1 MGGMERQLAAVAG
14 LALVLAFLSPQG
26 GSATIVKAAHVA
38 IETHGANLS
47 ARSFSMTYRARPT
60 AAKRDGGAAKCIF
73 EIAGTGL
80 GARGERRRT
89 LSGTEVLTSST
100 GALTLRWT
108 AVQAQSHG
116 RWGELSGRW
125 RVVAAAGVYAG
136 NSGRGELRAT
146 GALETIDYYGV
157 LVTAQ

>member
-1 MGGMERQLAAVAG
+1 MERQLTAVTGLA
-14 LALVLAFLSPQG
+14 LALVLVSPHG
-26 GSATIVKAAHVA
+26 GSATIVKATRVA

-60 AAKRDGGAAKCIF
+60 GAKRDSGTSTCTFQIAATGPGAS
-73 EIAGTGL
+73 
-80 GARGERRRT
+80 GERRRT
-89 LSGTEVLTSST
+89 LTGIEVLTSSV
-100 GALTLRWT
+100 GALTLRWI
-108 AVQAQSHG
+108 AVQTQSHG